1 MDELYTIIDGMRD
14 ELVDVLS
21 RWLRVPSVK
30 GEPNGDAPFGA
41 ANKQA
46 LLVALEDCARLGLTT
61 RNFDNYAGDARMG
74 PLDVEPLGILA
85 HTDVVPAGDG
95 WLTDPFEPVID
106 GDRIIARGSSDDK
119 GPAVAALL
127 AMAAVLRA
135 GVPLKREVRLI
146 LGCDEESGWADIDY
160 YVAHCDMPRT
170 GFSPDA
176 TYPVINTEKG
186 GINLSLRA
194 PAATDGLAVRSINAG
209 SRPNVIPGRSSA
221 LVEGDA
227 ALCEHINALSREMH
241 LHVTAEPEGDAV
253 RVTAEGIPG
262 HAAFPEAARNANGEL
277 LLMLRAIGVTGPL
290 RVLADKVGLEYDGAS
305 LGVACEDQTS
315 GPLTCN
321 LGILRYDA
329 NGLYATLD
337 FRFPLL
343 ASSDQIIRTVRD
355 ALAPTLEISVDSS
368 RQPHHVSPGS
378 ELVAA
383 LLSAYHAETGLAKEC
398 IAIGGGTYAR
408 CLQEGVAFGA
418 TFPGDADVAHQANES
433 MSLDGLMK
441 NIRIFAHAIVL
452 LAGE

>member
-14 ELVDVLS
+14 ELTDVLC

-30 GEPNGDAPFGA
+30 GEPDGDAPFGK

-46 LLVALEDCARLGLTT
+46 LLVALEDCERLGLTV

-74 PLDVEPLGILA
+74 PLGADPLGILA

-95 WLTDPFEPVID
+95 WATDPFEPVID

-127 AMAAVLRA
+127 AMAAILRA
-135 GVPLKREVRLI
+135 GIPLKREVRLI

-160 YVAHCDMPRT
+160 YTQHCDMPRT

-186 GINLSLRA
+186 GVNLSLRA
-194 PAATDGLAVRSINAG
+194 PAAIGGLRVLSIDAG

-221 LVEGDA
+221 LIEGDA
-227 ALCEHINALSREMH
+227 ALCEHINTLAKDAH
-241 LHVTAEPEGDAV
+241 LHVTAAIEGSAV
-253 RVTAEGIPG
+253 RVTAEGVPG

-277 LLMLRAIGVTGPL
+277 LLMLRALGVTGPL
-290 RVLADKVGLEYDGAS
+290 RALADQVGLEYDGSS
-305 LGVACEDQTS
+305 LGVACQDQTS
-315 GPLTCN
+315 GRLTCN
-321 LGILRYDA
+321 LGILRYGAD
-329 NGLYATLD
+329 GLYATLD

-343 ASSDQIIRTVRD
+343 ANSDQIIRTVRD
-355 ALAPTLEISVDSS
+355 SLAPTVEVTVDTV
-368 RQPHHVSPGS
+368 RQPHHVSPDG
-378 ELVAA
+378 ELVSA
-383 LLSAYHAETGLAKEC
+383 LLDAYHAETGLEREC

-418 TFPGDADVAHQANES
+418 TFPGDEDVAHQANES

-452 LAGE
+452 LAC